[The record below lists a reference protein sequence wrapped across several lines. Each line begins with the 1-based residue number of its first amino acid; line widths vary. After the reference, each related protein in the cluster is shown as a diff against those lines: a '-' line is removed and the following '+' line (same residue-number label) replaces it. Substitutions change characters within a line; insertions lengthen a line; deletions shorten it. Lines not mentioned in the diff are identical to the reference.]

1 MLCHCS
7 LLLLS
12 FFLTC
17 KVLSLTSSR
26 NTRQIPIKKIT
37 DKASLTNLTSVKKR
51 QSISQSL
58 FSFCLVC
65 TRFDLVSY
73 ETCTIPIIGSF
84 GVATCYGK
92 SLLCKFN
99 IFKGSGNSIV
109 SFYLSFHCCY
119 ITWYFCGWNFMDY
132 FLVSL
137 DFANF
142 TPQDAGLH
150 YSLKNILI
158 IWSFW
163 FSSLL
168 SFPTFYEIQ
177 NGWSYSWNLYITWP
191 YTVSIDSWY
200 NCKNPFFNG
209 NINSLIVFNF

>member
-92 SLLCKFN
+92 SLLCKL
-99 IFKGSGNSIV
+99 IISKEVVIQL
-109 SFYLSFHCCY
+109 SFLIYLSTAAILLGISAGEILLTIFLFHSILQILLHRMLGY
-119 ITWYFCGWNFMDY
+119 I
-132 FLVSL
+132 
-137 DFANF
+137 
-142 TPQDAGLH
+142 
-150 YSLKNILI
+150 IL
-158 IWSFW
+158 
-163 FSSLL
+163 
-168 SFPTFYEIQ
+168 
-177 NGWSYSWNLYITWP
+177 
-191 YTVSIDSWY
+191 
-200 NCKNPFFNG
+200 
-209 NINSLIVFNF
+209 